1 MPFNTLSINPKRH
14 ASLLNISR
22 RDVLLSVIYY
32 YFEGLFMSK
41 NITMTTMAVE
51 NFQSA
56 NKHDLADKTLI
67 IFDWDGT
74 LMDSIGLIVE
84 AMHIAGEAHGFT
96 TTDKAVKDIIGLSL
110 MKGIELLYP
119 QASTEQKLLIQQS
132 YSDYYIANSQRT
144 PFFAPIK
151 SMLETL
157 QQQNRQLAVATG
169 KKRKGLDRVLDAS
182 DSHHYFVMTRCAD
195 EAGSKPDP
203 QMLTDILQHT
213 EQKISDAVFIGD
225 SIYDIQMANS
235 LGMTSI
241 AVNYGTASSDELAAQ
256 QPTYQVDTP
265 QALAEL
271 LCA

>member
-1 MPFNTLSINPKRH
+1 
-14 ASLLNISR
+14 
-22 RDVLLSVIYY
+22 
-32 YFEGLFMSK
+32 MSK
-41 NITMTTMAVE
+41 
-51 NFQSA
+51 QS
-56 NKHDLADKTLI
+56 NHCLADKTLV

-84 AMHIAGEAHGFT
+84 SMHVAGEAHGFH
-96 TTDKAVKDIIGLSL
+96 TTDQAVKDIIGLSL
-110 MKGIELLYP
+110 MNGIEILYP
-119 QASTEQKLLIQQS
+119 ETNDSQKLAIQQS
-132 YSDYYIANSQRT
+132 YADYYIPNSHRT
-144 PFFAPIK
+144 PFFAPIEN
-151 SMLETL
+151 MLQTL
-157 QQQNRQLAVATG
+157 QQKNRQLAVATG

-203 QMLTDILQHT
+203 QMLTDILQYT
-213 EQKISDAVFIGD
+213 EQQISDAVFIGD

-256 QPTYQVDTP
+256 QPTYQVNTP
-265 QALAEL
+265 QALVEL

>member
-1 MPFNTLSINPKRH
+1 MSEQSVASISTTAKRNQLS
-14 ASLLNISR
+14 ASHR
-22 RDVLLSVIYY
+22 
-32 YFEGLFMSK
+32 
-41 NITMTTMAVE
+41 
-51 NFQSA
+51 
-56 NKHDLADKTLI
+56 LADKTLI

-84 AMHIAGEAHGFT
+84 SMHVAGEAHGFQ
-96 TTDKAVKDIIGLSL
+96 TTDKAVQDIIGLSL
-110 MKGIELLYP
+110 MNGIEILYP
-119 QASTEQKLLIQQS
+119 QANESQKLAIQQS
-132 YSDYYIANSQRT
+132 YADHYIANSHRT
-144 PFFAPIK
+144 PLFAPIEG
-151 SMLETL
+151 MLQTL
-157 QQQNRQLAVATG
+157 QAQGKSLAVATG

-203 QMLTDILQHT
+203 QMLNDILDYTDQ
-213 EQKISDAVFIGD
+213 QIANAVFIGD
-225 SIYDIQMANS
+225 SIYDIQMATQ

-241 AVNYGTASSDELAAQ
+241 AVNYGTASQAELAAQ